1 MQSFTPKEQERLDII
16 TDCLSGKLT
25 KAQASSML
33 GISTRQIKRLKRK
46 VEKEGIAAIVHKLK
60 GKPGNHRI
68 GEAMKQASLKAIKEQ
83 YSDFKPTFATEKLA
97 ENHGIHISYGT
108 TRLWMITEGLWKPR
122 KQKQREY
129 FSFRPRKDYVGELE
143 QFDGS
148 YHYWLEDRYTDREG
162 NPLELC
168 LLAAI
173 DDATGQITKAEFAAH
188 EGVIPV
194 FSFWKDYVEDEALG
208 KPVAIY
214 LDRFSTYKINHKA
227 ALDNTELKTQFQRA
241 MGILGITVIFAN
253 SPQAKGRVERLF
265 GTLQDR
271 LIKEMRL
278 AGISSPEQA
287 NIFLKNVFLPAF
299 NNKFAV
305 IPVKN
310 GNVHKKLQEQEKT
323 NLQHIFS
330 VHDARRVNNDFTIQF
345 NNQWYQL
352 TEVQPTTVRAKE
364 TILVETWLDASVHMM
379 LKGHELIYMLLP
391 KKPEKQNKQPLVLT
405 THRLN
410 WKPPLDHPWRKYH

>member
-1 MQSFTPKEQERLDII
+1 
-16 TDCLSGKLT
+16 
-25 KAQASSML
+25 
-33 GISTRQIKRLKRK
+33 
-46 VEKEGIAAIVHKLK
+46 
-60 GKPGNHRI
+60 
-68 GEAMKQASLKAIKEQ
+68 
-83 YSDFKPTFATEKLA
+83 
-97 ENHGIHISYGT
+97 
-108 TRLWMITEGLWKPR
+108 
-122 KQKQREY
+122 
-129 FSFRPRKDYVGELE
+129 
-143 QFDGS
+143 
-148 YHYWLEDRYTDREG
+148 
-162 NPLELC
+162 
-168 LLAAI
+168 
-173 DDATGQITKAEFAAH
+173 
-188 EGVIPV
+188 
-194 FSFWKDYVEDEALG
+194 
-208 KPVAIY
+208 
-214 LDRFSTYKINHKA
+214 
-227 ALDNTELKTQFQRA
+227 
-241 MGILGITVIFAN
+241 
-253 SPQAKGRVERLF
+253 
-265 GTLQDR
+265 LQDR